1 MKLLLA
7 FMVNSKN
14 LPSFCPLSFSSKK
27 HIPPIYQYSTGL
39 VKPNPFSLPEPNP
52 QRTLVPPCGSDVIK
66 RLVSSGEA
74 NREVLLN
81 TSHLVGAG
89 FLRPDNVVN

>member
-1 MKLLLA
+1 MKLFLA

-27 HIPPIYQYSTGL
+27 HIPPIYQYSAVL
-39 VKPNPFSLPEPNP
+39 VKPNPPSLPDSNA
-52 QRTLVPPCGSDVIK
+52 QRTLVPRCGSEVIK
-66 RLVSSGEA
+66 RLVSFGEA

-81 TSHLVGAG
+81 TSQLVGAG
-89 FLRPDNVVN
+89 FSRPDNVVN